1 MSNQFQDLLNA
12 LIKAKLPDINT
23 AVPLAIRNRGLD
35 PMINVTS
42 GSQTIGSINLGICT
56 ADATASYV
64 LQNLNGLSTLRINS
78 LAITSIVAPKDGL
91 SLHGTV
97 QLNATVTSNLGIHLG
112 GSFRAGCGFLKPSV
126 GLGGN
131 VTISSVS
138 INATGDFDATIGNQ
152 ICLTHIE
159 ISHPGLNYGGVNVNI
174 DGLGIFNSL
183 LHPLEGFILG
193 LVKGPII
200 SLIEGA
206 VTPAINNALNGIFPQ
221 CTSLA

>member
-12 LIKAKLPDINT
+12 LINAKLAEINT
-23 AVPLAIRNRGLD
+23 AVPAAIRNRGLD

-56 ADATASYV
+56 ADATASSV

-78 LAITSIVAPKDGL
+78 LVITSIITPKDGL

-97 QLNATVTSNLGIHLG
+97 QLNATLTSNLGIHLG

-138 INATGDFDATIGNQ
+138 ISANGDFDATVGNQ

-159 ISHPGLNYGGVNVNI
+159 ISNPGLNYGGINVNI

-183 LHPLEGFILG
+183 LHPLEDFILG
-193 LVKGPII
+193 QVKGPII
-200 SLIEGA
+200 SLIQGA
-206 VTPAINNALNGIFPQ
+206 VTPAINSALNGIFPQ
-221 CTSLA
+221 CTSLG